1 MRTFMVRT
9 SLAILFSIG
18 TLAACNRE
26 STTGPKATL
35 TNAPFFIRG
44 EITRAGQPW
53 GTLVEGQPGTS
64 YRITEAYFRTST
76 STLIHR
82 TGGSTATVAD
92 LKVGTKI
99 TLWITGVIMES
110 YPVQVEA
117 TEIIIE

>member
-1 MRTFMVRT
+1 MRTFIVRT
-9 SLAILFSIG
+9 GLALLCSIG

-76 STLIHR
+76 TTLIHR
-82 TGGSTATVAD
+82 TSGAAATVDD

-110 YPVQVEA
+110 HPVQVQA